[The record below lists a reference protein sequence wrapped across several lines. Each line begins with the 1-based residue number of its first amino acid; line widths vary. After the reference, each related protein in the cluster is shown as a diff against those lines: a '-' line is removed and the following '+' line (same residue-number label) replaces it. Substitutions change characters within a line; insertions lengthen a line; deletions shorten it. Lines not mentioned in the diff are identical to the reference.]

1 MPIVTNPADLLVSE
15 AQLLPLAEV
24 LNLPPDRLLG
34 VSAQAQAAL
43 ATLGVRNVFD
53 LALSSVFDAA
63 VQIVDAA
70 LNPANAMNRFG
81 RPISDLL
88 KPDSAGGI
96 AVPDLRNAPID
107 ILAGIADAAAIR
119 GALGVVTVR
128 DLSVYPP
135 FRAAREIL
143 NRVFFPE
150 QLAAFDPE
158 SPADLVP
165 RTGEFPTERVQYT
178 SLVLD
183 QILRPDNAP
192 PLIDLAG
199 PGFTPIDATRVTDA
213 DFGFT
218 TLGLGMLLT
227 LNQSWFM
234 QGVTLGHLL
243 HSMALAAGEST
254 RIAVV
259 DWSRKT
265 SAGQTEVLGETEDL
279 SQETSRNRSIS
290 EVTEAVA
297 REAQTG
303 FSHTES
309 KSTTKQAGASAG
321 ISIGPFGGGASAS
334 ISKTSTS
341 ADSYAT
347 SAGSREVGASMLQNA
362 SDRTH
367 QHAHAARTRR
377 ASVVREV
384 SQSEHESVSTRV
396 ITNYNHMH
404 ALTVQYYEVLQI
416 YRTETSLA
424 RCDRVV
430 FVPFRLIDFSNVD
443 LLRRF
448 RGALIDAALTLP
460 VRDALVN
467 FDTLELVPERQVV
480 FTGLGGSITDVIAN
494 PRVRIRP
501 TTLERRRDE
510 SETGTGPGPDVDDGP
525 DAEPPRPPRPPR
537 PPLPDDVAEG
547 LWEHAASRLSAFF
560 GAATV
565 RRGSQSLFVP
575 SDVRVEEGAVQSP
588 VRAIKLVFVLRDG
601 TRIADL
607 SASVA
612 LSEVDRI
619 AIAGSDA
626 AADVAATGV
635 LALSR
640 NGIVF
645 PLELPTVTVGKGA
658 QETKLIDV
666 RAAGAD
672 VNLVQ
677 HLADNR
683 LHYSQAVFRNLDAAM
698 IAGLLSP
705 FSITL
710 NGQSFPL
717 VQVAEPIPLRI
728 VGNALAF
735 RINTDPVNDAEWREF
750 MASRGLTIGQAKVDI
765 VPLSSGGIFA
775 EAVLGRFN
783 CAEKLDLT
791 RFFNWQDSPIPIQ
804 PSDIAAIQTGTRAQ
818 AENLT
823 PGQFS
828 APLVS
833 ITPTA
838 ALPDPTGLAGA
849 LAAIQNG
856 NMFRDMSGLADT
868 IKLATETAKLSAAG
882 ATAVGQQASENLKT
896 SVNADTER
904 RKIAADLEKAKVQ
917 AAADVEKAKLGKSL
931 QDKNITEQGA
941 IVNKEEELKK
951 KQQEAAQKAGTG
963 GTAGGSAGGAGTGAG
978 TAGGTAGGGTT
989 SGTTGGGSGGTSSGT
1004 PTAPTSTGNAALDRI
1019 IGTDQSRRAFIG
1031 LADDSPEPTPALT
1044 AEGVPLQEWDFFGP
1058 TQLLA
1063 RETEAEESQLP
1074 LSAVIEELIAKDLF
1088 KADVDTV
1095 PSLLLGDRRIFSIGF
1110 ADLLL
1115 SLALAPAGS
1124 VRHLNIVAH
1133 STTRLRLDF
1142 SLGLTYQKGSSFVEQ
1157 EVRNDPQSPF
1167 RNVDLGDLVKL
1178 QATPEIGV
1186 DGVPVKLGD
1195 VRKAFPIDGEVHVF
1209 NMSNPLRED
1218 FLQALANLFQVRTT
1232 GFTRKPVRVRATLI
1246 GETEAGEPLL
1256 SKKIDIGFVGDPVTA
1271 QVDFFVHL
1279 LQQDRGQTGLF
1290 TAFPRRA

>member
-1 MPIVTNPADLLVSE
+1 MPSLSDPSDLLISE
-15 AQLLPLAEV
+15 AQRLPLAEV
-24 LNLPPDRLLG
+24 LNLPPDRILG
-34 VSAQAQAAL
+34 VSAQALAAL
-43 ATLGVRNVFD
+43 NSLGVHNVFD
-53 LALSSVFDAA
+53 LAMSSIFNAA
-63 VQIVDAA
+63 VQIEDAA
-70 LNPANAMNRFG
+70 DNPGNAMNRFG

-88 KPDSAGGI
+88 KPGISGTI
-96 AVPDLRNAPID
+96 AVPDLRNASLD
-107 ILAGIADAAAIR
+107 ILAGIDDAPAVQA
-119 GALGVVTVR
+119 ALGVATVR
-128 DLSVYPP
+128 DLAVYPP
-135 FRAAREIL
+135 FRAARDIL

-150 QLAAFDPE
+150 QLDAFDPE
-158 SPADLVP
+158 SPADLIP
-165 RTGEFPTERVQYT
+165 KSGEFPTERVQYT

-199 PGFTPIDATRVTDA
+199 PDFSPIDAAQVADA

-254 RIAVV
+254 RIAVI
-259 DWSRKT
+259 DWSRKS
-265 SAGQTEVLGETEDL
+265 SAGQTEAIGETEDL

-297 REAQTG
+297 REAQSG

-309 KSTTKQAGASAG
+309 QSTTKQAGASAG

-334 ISKTSTS
+334 ISKTTTS

-384 SQSEHESVSTRV
+384 SQTEHESVSTRV

-416 YRTETSLA
+416 YRTETSLT

-430 FVPFRLIDFSNVD
+430 FVPFKLIDFSNVD

-448 RGALIDAALTLP
+448 RGALIDAALTP
-460 VRDALVN
+460 AVHDALLN
-467 FDTLELVPERQVV
+467 FDTLELAPERRVV
-480 FTGLGGSITDVIAN
+480 FPGLGGSITDVLAN
-494 PRVRIRP
+494 PRVVTRRV
-501 TTLERRRDE
+501 LLARRRDE
-510 SETGTGPGPDVDDGP
+510 ETGGEPTEPEVDD
-525 DAEPPRPPRPPR
+525 EPEPPRPPR
-537 PPLPDDVAEG
+537 PPLPDDVADT
-547 LWEHAASRLSAFF
+547 LWDTAASKLSSFF
-560 GAATV
+560 KTSSV

-575 SDVRVEEGAVQSP
+575 SDVRIEEGAVQSP
-588 VRAIKLVFVLRDG
+588 VRAIKLAFFLRDG
-601 TRIADL
+601 TRIVDL
-607 SASVA
+607 SSSIAM
-612 LSEVDRI
+612 SEVDRI
-619 AIAGSDA
+619 AIAGSDP

-645 PLELPTVTVGKGA
+645 PLELPTVTVAKGA
-658 QETKLIDV
+658 TETRLIDV

-672 VNLVQ
+672 VNLLQ

-683 LHYSQAVFRNLDAAM
+683 LHYSQAVFRSLDPAM

-705 FSITL
+705 FRITL
-710 NGQSFPL
+710 NGEQFPL
-717 VQVAEPIPLRI
+717 VQVAEPTPLRI

-735 RINTDPVNDAEWREF
+735 KINTDPVNDAEWRQF
-750 MASRGLTIGQAKVDI
+750 MADRGLTIGQAKVDI

-783 CAEKLDLT
+783 CAERLDLS

-804 PSDIAAIQTGTRAQ
+804 PTDIAAIQTGTRAQ

-828 APLVS
+828 APLVN
-833 ITPTA
+833 ITPFG
-838 ALPDPTGLAGA
+838 ALPDPTGLGGA

-882 ATAVGQQASENLKT
+882 ATAVGAQASENLKT
-896 SVNADTER
+896 SVSADTER

-917 AAADVEKAKLGKSL
+917 AVTDLEKAKLGKSI
-931 QDKNITEQGA
+931 QDKNITEAGA

-951 KQQEAAQKAGTG
+951 KQQETARKESGSSGSAGGSSGGTG
-963 GTAGGSAGGAGTGAG
+963 SSGGGSAGGG
-978 TAGGTAGGGTT
+978 
-989 SGTTGGGSGGTSSGT
+989 STGGGGASGSGR
-1004 PTAPTSTGNAALDRI
+1004 TAPPASVAPASTGNAALDRI
-1019 IGTDQSRRAFIG
+1019 IGNDQTLRPFIG
-1031 LADDSPEPTPALT
+1031 LSPDSPVPTPAVT
-1044 AEGVPLQEWDFFGP
+1044 AEGVPLQEWDFYGSF
-1058 TQLLA
+1058 LL
-1063 RETEAEESQLP
+1063 
-1074 LSAVIEELIAKDLF
+1074 LSRATAIDEPELASTADIEEMISKDLF
-1088 KADVDTV
+1088 KLNVDNV
-1095 PSLLLGDRRIFSIGF
+1095 PSLLLGDRSLLGGF
-1110 ADLLL
+1110 DNLLL
-1115 SLALAPAGS
+1115 SLSLVPAGS
-1124 VRHLNIVAH
+1124 VRTLNIIAH
-1133 STTRLRLDF
+1133 CTSVFRLDF
-1142 SLGLTYQKGSSFVEQ
+1142 AVDFIYTKGGEFIEH
-1157 EVRNDPQSPF
+1157 ELREDPQRPF
-1167 RNVDLGDLVKL
+1167 QNVDLADLSTL
-1178 QATPEIGV
+1178 LATPEFSV
-1186 DGVPVKLGD
+1186 RGVPVKLAE
-1195 VRKAFPIDGEVHVF
+1195 VRKAFPVDAEVHVF

-1218 FLQALANLFQVRTT
+1218 FLQTIANVFQVRAS
-1232 GFTRKPVRVRATLI
+1232 GFTEKPVRVQATFI
-1246 GETEAGEPLL
+1246 GESEGGEAIL
-1256 SKKIDIGFVGDPVTA
+1256 SKKIDIGFAGDPVTT
-1271 QVDFFVHL
+1271 QVDFFAHL
-1279 LQQDRGQTGLF
+1279 LQEDRARTGLF
-1290 TAFPRRA
+1290 TAFPRRG

>member
-1 MPIVTNPADLLVSE
+1 MSLSDPSDLLVSE

-34 VSAQAQAAL
+34 VSPRALAAL

-53 LALSSVFDAA
+53 LAMSSVFNTAAQIEDAA
-63 VQIVDAA
+63 D
-70 LNPANAMNRFG
+70 NPSNAMNRFG
-81 RPISDLL
+81 RPVSDLL
-88 KPDSAGGI
+88 KPGI
-96 AVPDLRNAPID
+96 AASVAIPDLRNASLA
-107 ILAGIADAAAIR
+107 ILADVTDAAGIQA
-119 GALGVVTVR
+119 ALGVITVR

-150 QLAAFDPE
+150 QLEGFDAE
-158 SPADLVP
+158 SPADLIP
-165 RTGEFPTERVQYT
+165 KSGEFPTERVQYT

-192 PLIDLAG
+192 ALIDLAG
-199 PGFTPIDATRVTDA
+199 PDFTPIDAAQVADA
-213 DFGFT
+213 DFGFS

-254 RIAVV
+254 RIAVI

-279 SQETSRNRSIS
+279 SQETARNRSIS

-297 REAQTG
+297 REAQSG

-384 SQSEHESVSTRV
+384 SQTEHESVSTRV

-430 FVPFRLIDFSNVD
+430 FVPFRLIDFNNVD

-448 RGALIDAALTLP
+448 RGALIDASLTLA
-460 VRDALVN
+460 VRDALLN
-467 FDTLELVPERQVV
+467 FDTLELVPERQAV
-480 FTGLGGSITDVIAN
+480 FPGLGGSITDVLAN
-494 PRVRIRP
+494 PRVATRRV
-501 TTLERRRDE
+501 LLARRRTDG
-510 SETGTGPGPDVDDGP
+510 ETGTEPVEPDV
-525 DAEPPRPPRPPR
+525 EPPVPPRPPR
-537 PPLPDDVAEG
+537 PPLPDDVADT
-547 LWEHAASRLSAFF
+547 LWEHAASRLSSFF
-560 GAATV
+560 GTSTV

-575 SDVRVEEGAVQSP
+575 SDVRIEEGAVQSP
-588 VRAIKLVFVLRDG
+588 VRAIKLVFVRRDG
-601 TRIADL
+601 TRISDL

-612 LSEVDRI
+612 LADVDRI
-619 AIAGSDA
+619 AIVGSDPV
-626 AADVAATGV
+626 ADVAATGV

-645 PLELPTVTVGKGA
+645 PLELPTATVAKGA
-658 QETKLIDV
+658 TETRLIDV

-672 VNLVQ
+672 VNLTQ
-677 HLADNR
+677 HLGDNR
-683 LHYSQAVFRNLDAAM
+683 LHYSQAVFRNLDPAM

-705 FSITL
+705 FRITL
-710 NGQSFPL
+710 NGEPFPL

-735 RINTDPVNDAEWREF
+735 RINTDPVNDAEWRAF
-750 MASRGLTIGQAKVDI
+750 MADRGLTIGQAKVDI

-783 CAEKLDLT
+783 CAERLDLS

-804 PSDIAAIQTGTRAQ
+804 PTDIAAIQTGTRAQ

-828 APLVS
+828 TPLVN
-833 ITPTA
+833 ITPFG

-849 LAAIQNG
+849 LAAVQNG
-856 NMFRDMSGLADT
+856 SMFRDMSGLADT

-882 ATAVGQQASENLKT
+882 ATAVGAQAGEAMKT
-896 SVNADTER
+896 AVSADTER

-917 AAADVEKAKLGKSL
+917 AATDLAKAKLGKPI
-931 QDKNITEQGA
+931 QDKNITEAGA
-941 IVNKEEELKK
+941 VVNKEEELKK
-951 KQQEAAQKAGTG
+951 KQQEQAKAAG
-963 GTAGGSAGGAGTGAG
+963 AGGSSGSSGAGSSGGPTG
-978 TAGGTAGGGTT
+978 
-989 SGTTGGGSGGTSSGT
+989 GGGSGSGAGG
-1004 PTAPTSTGNAALDRI
+1004 APAAPPRSTGNSALDRI
-1019 IGTDQSRRAFIG
+1019 IGNDEALRSFIG
-1031 LADDSPEPTPALT
+1031 LSADSPVPTPT
-1044 AEGVPLQEWDFFGP
+1044 VTDEGVPLQSWDVHGP
-1058 TQLLA
+1058 TSFMIS
-1063 RETEAEESQLP
+1063 RSST
-1074 LSAVIEELIAKDLF
+1074 EELDFPTLDDVKKIIAKGNFVPRSEDL
-1088 KADVDTV
+1088 TT
-1095 PSLLLGDRRIFSIGF
+1095 LLLGERKVFATGF
-1110 ADLLL
+1110 DQLLS
-1115 SLALAPAGS
+1115 SLALVPAGS
-1124 VRHLNIVAH
+1124 VKTLNIVAICQ
-1133 STTRLRLDF
+1133 SAVSLDF
-1142 SLGLTYQKGSSFVEQ
+1142 LSELVFTSAG
-1157 EVRNDPQSPF
+1157 
-1167 RNVDLGDLVKL
+1167 DLGDGPAPTSERLLQNLTLAEAVALLAAPEFNVEAMAVKL
-1178 QATPEIGV
+1178 S
-1186 DGVPVKLGD
+1186 D
-1195 VRKAFPIDGEVHVF
+1195 VRKAFPVDGEVRIF
-1209 NMSNPLRED
+1209 NLFNPLRED
-1218 FLQALANLFQVRTT
+1218 FVQALANVFQVRTSA
-1232 GFTRKPVRVRATLI
+1232 FARKPVRVLATVI
-1246 GETEAGEPLL
+1246 AETGETEETLDTAVLA
-1256 SKKIDIGFVGDPVTA
+1256 KKLTIGFLGDPVPFEA
-1271 QVDFFVHL
+1271 VFFEHL
-1279 LQQDRGQTGLF
+1279 LLQDRAQTGLF
-1290 TAFPRRA
+1290 TAFPRR

>member
-1 MPIVTNPADLLVSE
+1 MIQENKMPVSSNPSDLLVSE

-34 VSAQAQAAL
+34 VSAQAL
-43 ATLGVRNVFD
+43 ATLNALGVQNVFD
-53 LALSSVFDAA
+53 LAMSSVFNAALQIEDAA
-63 VQIVDAA
+63 D
-70 LNPANAMNRFG
+70 NPGNAMNRFG

-88 KPDSAGGI
+88 KPGVSGTV
-96 AVPDLRNAPID
+96 AVPDLRNASID
-107 ILAGIADAAAIR
+107 ILADIADATAVQA
-119 GALGVVTVR
+119 ALGVTTVR

-135 FRAAREIL
+135 FRAACEIL
-143 NRVFFPE
+143 KRVFFPE
-150 QLAAFDPE
+150 QLDAFDPE
-158 SPADLVP
+158 SPADLIP
-165 RTGEFPTERVQYT
+165 KSGEFPTERVQYT

-199 PGFTPIDATRVTDA
+199 PDFAPINAAQVADA

-259 DWSRKT
+259 DWSRKS
-265 SAGQTEVLGETEDL
+265 SAGQTEVLGETEDV
-279 SQETSRNRSIS
+279 SQDASRNRSIS

-297 REAQTG
+297 REAQSG

-416 YRTETSLA
+416 YRTETSLT

-430 FVPFRLIDFSNVD
+430 FVPFRLLDFSNVD

-448 RGALIDAALTLP
+448 RGALIDAALTP
-460 VRDALVN
+460 AVRDALVN
-467 FDTLELVPERQVV
+467 FDTLELAPERSVV
-480 FTGLGGSITDVIAN
+480 FPGLGGSITDVLAN
-494 PRVRIRP
+494 PRVVTRRV
-501 TTLERRRDE
+501 LLARRRDE
-510 SETGTGPGPDVDDGP
+510 ETEGEPTEPEVDDEP
-525 DAEPPRPPRPPR
+525 EPPTRPPR
-537 PPLPDDVAEG
+537 PPLPDDVADT
-547 LWEHAASRLSAFF
+547 LWENAASRLSSFF
-560 GAATV
+560 GTSTV

-575 SDVRVEEGAVQSP
+575 SDVRIEEGAVQSP
-588 VRAIKLVFVLRDG
+588 VRAIKLAFILRDG
-601 TRIADL
+601 TRIVDL
-607 SASVA
+607 SASIA
-612 LSEVDRI
+612 MAEVDRI
-619 AIAGSDA
+619 AMVGSDPA
-626 AADVAATGV
+626 AAVAATGV

-645 PLELPTVTVGKGA
+645 PLELPTVTVAKGA
-658 QETKLIDV
+658 TETKLIDV

-677 HLADNR
+677 HLTDNR
-683 LHYSQAVFRNLDAAM
+683 LHYSQAVFRNLDSAM

-705 FSITL
+705 FRITL
-710 NGQSFPL
+710 NGEQFPL

-735 RINTDPVNDAEWREF
+735 KINTDPVNDAEWRAF

-783 CAEKLDLT
+783 CSERLDLS

-804 PSDIAAIQTGTRAQ
+804 PSDIAAIQTGSRAQ
-818 AENLT
+818 VENLT

-833 ITPTA
+833 ITPPA
-838 ALPDPTGLAGA
+838 ALPDPTGLAGT

-882 ATAVGQQASENLKT
+882 ATAVGSQASENLKT
-896 SVNADTER
+896 AVNADTER
-904 RKIAADLEKAKVQ
+904 RKIAADLEKAK
-917 AAADVEKAKLGKSL
+917 LGKSL
-931 QDKNITEQGA
+931 QDKNPTEAGA
-941 IVNKEEELKK
+941 IINKEEELKK
-951 KQQEAAQKAGTG
+951 KQQEAAKKASAG
-963 GTAGGSAGGAGTGAG
+963 GTPEGSAGGGAG
-978 TAGGTAGGGTT
+978 GSPG
-989 SGTTGGGSGGTSSGT
+989 SGGGSSAKPAVS
-1004 PTAPTSTGNAALDRI
+1004 APTTTGNSALDRI
-1019 IGTDQSRRAFIG
+1019 IGNDEALRSFIG
-1031 LADDSPEPTPALT
+1031 MPPGSPAPTPAVT
-1044 AEGVPLQEWDFFGP
+1044 AEGVPVQEWDFIGGGYSLFYQETNAGP
-1058 TQLLA
+1058 RELA
-1063 RETEAEESQLP
+1063 AGAQ
-1074 LSAVIEELIAKDLF
+1074 IEEIIAADSWTPT
-1088 KADVDTV
+1088 KAEDFR
-1095 PSLLLGDRRIFSIGF
+1095 PMLLGDRKVLAADFG
-1110 ADLLL
+1110 DLLFA
-1115 SLALAPAGS
+1115 LALVPAGS
-1124 VRHLNIVAH
+1124 MRALNIVAYARDNRSLTLARDFIYTKSEESFTSRDAEPTTLSALDLQKLISLNGGAPI
-1133 STTRLRLDF
+1133 STSD
-1142 SLGLTYQKGSSFVEQ
+1142 
-1157 EVRNDPQSPF
+1157 
-1167 RNVDLGDLVKL
+1167 GDVKL
-1178 QATPEIGV
+1178 A
-1186 DGVPVKLGD
+1186 D
-1195 VRKAFPIDGEVHVF
+1195 VRKAFAVDGEVRIF
-1209 NMSNPLRED
+1209 NLETALSPD
-1218 FLQALANLFQVRTT
+1218 YVQAMANFFQVRTA
-1232 GFTRKPVRVRATLI
+1232 GFVKKQVRVAAEVIAT
-1246 GETEAGEPLL
+1246 TENGEPVLD
-1256 SKKIDIGFVGDPVTA
+1256 KKASLQGDPAGQT
-1271 QVDFFVHL
+1271 VDFFVNL
-1279 LQQDRGQTGLF
+1279 LQQDRAQTGLF
-1290 TAFPRRA
+1290 TAFPRRS

>member
-1 MPIVTNPADLLVSE
+1 MAISNDPADLLVSE

-34 VSAQAQAAL
+34 VSAQAQATL
-43 ATLGVRNVFD
+43 SSLGVRNVFD
-53 LALSSVFDAA
+53 LAMSSVFNAAAQIEDAA
-63 VQIVDAA
+63 D
-70 LNPANAMNRFG
+70 NPANAMNRFG
-81 RPISDLL
+81 RPISDLV
-88 KPDSAGGI
+88 KPGI
-96 AVPDLRNAPID
+96 PGTVAVPDLRNASIA
-107 ILAGIADAAAIR
+107 ILAGIDDAAAVNDT
-119 GALGVVTVR
+119 LGVKSVR

-143 NRVFFPE
+143 DRVFFPE
-150 QLAAFDPE
+150 RLDTFDAE
-158 SPADLVP
+158 SPADLIP
-165 RTGEFPTERVQYT
+165 KSGEFPTERVQYT

-183 QILRPDNAP
+183 QILRPANAP
-192 PLIDLAG
+192 ALIDLAG
-199 PGFTPIDATRVTDA
+199 PAFTPIDAAQVADA
-213 DFGFT
+213 GFGFS

-259 DWSRKT
+259 DWSRKS
-265 SAGQTEVLGETEDL
+265 SAGQTESLGETEDL
-279 SQETSRNRSIS
+279 SQDTSRNRSIS

-334 ISKTSTS
+334 IAKTSTS

-384 SQSEHESVSTRV
+384 SQTEHESVSTRV

-416 YRTETSLA
+416 YRTETSLT

-430 FVPFRLIDFSNVD
+430 FVPFKLLDFANAD

-448 RGALIDAALTLP
+448 RGALIDAALTSG
-460 VRDALVN
+460 VRDALLN

-480 FTGLGGSITDVIAN
+480 FPGLGGSITDVMAN
-494 PRVRIRP
+494 RRVVTGRVLLAQRPDP
-501 TTLERRRDE
+501 TTGTE
-510 SETGTGPGPDVDDGP
+510 TGPGVEDPDVD
-525 DAEPPRPPRPPR
+525 PPPPRPPR
-537 PPLPDDVAEG
+537 PPLPDDIAG
-547 LWEHAASRLSAFF
+547 NLWESAAAKLSTFF
-560 GAATV
+560 GTPTV
-565 RRGSQSLFVP
+565 RRNSQSLFVP
-575 SDVRVEEGAVQSP
+575 SDVRVEEGAMQSP
-588 VRAIKLVFVLRDG
+588 VRAIKLAFVLRDG
-601 TRIADL
+601 TRIIDL

-612 LSEVDRI
+612 LAEVDRI
-619 AIAGSDA
+619 AIVGSDP

-645 PLELPTVTVGKGA
+645 PLELPTVTVARAA

-683 LHYSQAVFRNLDAAM
+683 LHYSQAVFRNLDSAM
-698 IAGLLSP
+698 IAGLLAP

-710 NGQSFPL
+710 NGESLPL

-735 RINTDPVNDAEWREF
+735 KINTDPVNDAEWRDF
-750 MASRGLTIGQAKVDI
+750 MASRGLTIGQAKIDI
-765 VPLSSGGIFA
+765 VPLSSGGIFG

-783 CAEKLDLT
+783 CAERLDIS

-804 PSDIAAIQTGTRAQ
+804 PTEIAAIQTGTRATT
-818 AENLT
+818 ENLT

-833 ITPTA
+833 ITPPA
-838 ALPDPTGLAGA
+838 ALPDPTGLAGT

-856 NMFRDMSGLADT
+856 SMFRDMSGLADT
-868 IKLATETAKLSAAG
+868 IKLAAETAKLSAAG
-882 ATAVGQQASENLKT
+882 ATAVGAQASENLKT
-896 SVNADTER
+896 AVNADTER
-904 RKIAADLEKAKVQ
+904 RKIAADLEKAKQ
-917 AAADVEKAKLGKSL
+917 GKSL
-931 QDKNITEQGA
+931 QDKTPTEAGA
-941 IVNKEEELKK
+941 IINKEEELKK
-951 KQQEAAQKAGTG
+951 KQQDTVKKDSASAASG
-963 GTAGGSAGGAGTGAG
+963 GN
-978 TAGGTAGGGTT
+978 AGGGASGASGAGSSTKTT
-989 SGTTGGGSGGTSSGT
+989 AAAPTTTGNS
-1004 PTAPTSTGNAALDRI
+1004 ALDRI
-1019 IGTDQSRRAFIG
+1019 IGNDEALRSFIG
-1031 LADDSPEPTPALT
+1031 MPSDSPTPTPAVT
-1044 AEGVPLQEWDFFGP
+1044 AEGVPLQEWDFHGAVSVEIKSSDAGEP
-1058 TQLLA
+1058 VALLR
-1063 RETEAEESQLP
+1063 REDFET
-1074 LSAVIEELIAKDLF
+1074 LIAKDAYILRTQD
-1088 KADVDTV
+1088 AR
-1095 PSLLLGDRRIFSIGF
+1095 PLLLGDRQVFGNGF
-1110 ADLLL
+1110 DRLLL
-1115 SLALAPAGS
+1115 ALSLVPAGS
-1124 VRHLNIVAH
+1124 VKTLNLVAH
-1133 STTRLRLDF
+1133 CTSVQRLDF
-1142 SLGLTYQKGSSFVEQ
+1142 LVNFIFTKDGEPVDD
-1157 EVRNDPQSPF
+1157 EVTEVLKPF
-1167 RNVDLGDLVKL
+1167 QNVDMNALFTLL
-1178 QATPEIGV
+1178 ATPEFNV
-1186 DGVPVKLGD
+1186 DGVPVRLSD
-1195 VRKAFPIDGEVHVF
+1195 VRKAFPVDAEVHVF
-1209 NMSNPLRED
+1209 NMGNSLREE
-1218 FLQALANLFQVRTT
+1218 FLQTLANVFQVRTS
-1232 GFTRKPVRVRATLI
+1232 GFARKPVRVRATLI
-1246 GETEAGEPLL
+1246 GDSEQVAVST
-1256 SKKIDIGFVGDPVTA
+1256 KIDIGFSGDPVNS
-1271 QVDFFVHL
+1271 QVDFFSNL
-1279 LQQDRGQTGLF
+1279 LREDRARTGLF
-1290 TAFPRRA
+1290 TAFPRRG

>member
-1 MPIVTNPADLLVSE
+1 MPISDPSDLLVSE

-34 VSAQAQAAL
+34 VSPQALAAL
-43 ATLGVRNVFD
+43 STLGVRNVFD
-53 LALSSVFDAA
+53 LAMSSVFNAAAQIEDAA
-63 VQIVDAA
+63 D
-70 LNPANAMNRFG
+70 NPSNAMNRFG

-88 KPDSAGGI
+88 KPGI
-96 AVPDLRNAPID
+96 AGTVAIPDLRNASLD
-107 ILAGIADAAAIR
+107 ILADVADAAEIQA
-119 GALGVVTVR
+119 ALGVITVR

-150 QLAAFDPE
+150 RLEAFDPE
-158 SPADLVP
+158 SPVDLIP
-165 RTGEFPTERVQYT
+165 KSGEFPTERVQYT

-192 PLIDLAG
+192 ALIDLAG
-199 PGFTPIDATRVTDA
+199 PDFAPIDAAQVSDA
-213 DFGFT
+213 DFGFS

-279 SQETSRNRSIS
+279 SQDTSRNRSIS

-297 REAQTG
+297 REAQSG

-367 QHAHAARTRR
+367 QHAHSARTRR

-384 SQSEHESVSTRV
+384 SQTEHESVSTRV

-416 YRTETSLA
+416 YRTETSLT

-430 FVPFRLIDFSNVD
+430 FVPFKLLDFTNVL

-448 RGALIDAALTLP
+448 RGALIEAALTP
-460 VRDALVN
+460 AVRDALLN
-467 FDTLELVPERQVV
+467 FDTLELVPERRVV
-480 FTGLGGSITDVIAN
+480 FPGLGGSIADVLAN
-494 PRVRIRP
+494 PQVITRRV
-501 TTLERRRDE
+501 LLARRAGGE
-510 SETGTGPGPDVDDGP
+510 GEETGTGPEPDVDDDP
-525 DAEPPRPPRPPR
+525 LPPRPPRPPR
-537 PPLPDDVAEG
+537 PDDVADS
-547 LWEHAASRLSAFF
+547 LWENAASKLSAFF
-560 GAATV
+560 GTSTV

-588 VRAIKLVFVLRDG
+588 VRTVKMVFVLRDG
-601 TRIADL
+601 TRITDL
-607 SASVA
+607 STSVA

-619 AIAGSDA
+619 ALSGSDP

-645 PLELPTVTVGKGA
+645 PLELPTVTVARGA
-658 QETKLIDV
+658 TETKLIDI

-672 VNLVQ
+672 VNLTQ

-683 LHYSQAVFRNLDAAM
+683 LHYSQAVFRNLDSAM

-705 FSITL
+705 FSITM
-710 NGQSFPL
+710 NGQQFPL

-735 RINTDPVNDAEWREF
+735 KINTDPVNDAEWRAF
-750 MASRGLTIGQAKVDI
+750 MTDRGLTIGQAKVDI

-783 CAEKLDLT
+783 CAERLDLS

-804 PSDIAAIQTGTRAQ
+804 PSEIAAIQTGTRGTV
-818 AENLT
+818 ENLT

-833 ITPTA
+833 ITPPA
-838 ALPDPTGLAGA
+838 ALPDPTGLAGT

-868 IKLATETAKLSAAG
+868 IRLATETAKLSAAG
-882 ATAVGQQASENLKT
+882 ATAVGQQAGEAMKT
-896 SVNADTER
+896 AVSADTER

-917 AAADVEKAKLGKSL
+917 AATDLAKAKLGKSI
-931 QDKNITEQGA
+931 QDKNITEAGA
-941 IVNKEEELKK
+941 VVNKEEDLKK
-951 KQQEAAQKAGTG
+951 KQQEQAKAAGDGRPSGGSGGGSSDGATG
-963 GTAGGSAGGAGTGAG
+963 GSGTGAG
-978 TAGGTAGGGTT
+978 
-989 SGTTGGGSGGTSSGT
+989 GGSGAGRV
-1004 PTAPTSTGNAALDRI
+1004 PAAAPRSTGNSALDRI
-1019 IGTDQSRRAFIG
+1019 IGNDEALRSFVGMSA
-1031 LADDSPEPTPALT
+1031 DSPVPTPAVT
-1044 AEGVPLQEWDFFGP
+1044 DEGVPLQTWDAHGP
-1058 TQLLA
+1058 TSFLIRRSPGEDPDFPTLDD
-1063 RETEAEESQLP
+1063 
-1074 LSAVIEELIAKDLF
+1074 VKKIIAKDNF
-1088 KADVDTV
+1088 V
-1095 PSLLLGDRRIFSIGF
+1095 PQSKDLNTLLLGERKVFATGF
-1110 ADLLL
+1110 DHLLRSL
-1115 SLALAPAGS
+1115 SLVPAGS
-1124 VRHLNIVAH
+1124 VKTLNIVATCQ
-1133 STTRLRLDF
+1133 SAVSLDLLSEMVF
-1142 SLGLTYQKGSSFVEQ
+1142 TAAG
-1157 EVRNDPQSPF
+1157 
-1167 RNVDLGDLVKL
+1167 DLGDRPAPTGERPLQNLTLAEAVALLAAPEFNVEAMAVKL
-1178 QATPEIGV
+1178 SE
-1186 DGVPVKLGD
+1186 
-1195 VRKAFPIDGEVHVF
+1195 VRKAFPVDGEVRIF
-1209 NMSNPLRED
+1209 NMFNPLRED
-1218 FLQALANLFQVRTT
+1218 FVQALANVFQVRTSA
-1232 GFTRKPVRVRATLI
+1232 FARKPVRVLATVI
-1246 GETEAGEPLL
+1246 AETGETEETLDTAVLA
-1256 SKKIDIGFVGDPVTA
+1256 KKVTIGFLGDPVPFEA
-1271 QVDFFVHL
+1271 DFFEHL
-1279 LQQDRGQTGLF
+1279 LHQDRAQTGLF
-1290 TAFPRRA
+1290 TAFPRR

>member
-1 MPIVTNPADLLVSE
+1 MSLSDPSDLLVSE

-34 VSAQAQAAL
+34 VSPRALAAL

-53 LALSSVFDAA
+53 LAMSSVFNTAAQIEDAA
-63 VQIVDAA
+63 D
-70 LNPANAMNRFG
+70 NPSNAMNRFG

-88 KPDSAGGI
+88 KPGI
-96 AVPDLRNAPID
+96 AGTVAIPDLRNASLD
-107 ILAGIADAAAIR
+107 ILADVADAAEIQA
-119 GALGVVTVR
+119 ALGVITVR

-150 QLAAFDPE
+150 QLEAFDAE
-158 SPADLVP
+158 SPADLIP
-165 RTGEFPTERVQYT
+165 KSGEFPTERVQYT

-192 PLIDLAG
+192 ALIDLAG
-199 PGFTPIDATRVTDA
+199 PDFTPIDAAQVADA
-213 DFGFT
+213 DFGFS

-227 LNQSWFM
+227 MNQSWFM

-254 RIAVV
+254 RIAVI

-279 SQETSRNRSIS
+279 SQETARNRSIS

-297 REAQTG
+297 REAQSG

-384 SQSEHESVSTRV
+384 SQTEHESVSTRV

-416 YRTETSLA
+416 YRTETALA

-430 FVPFRLIDFSNVD
+430 FVPFRLIDFNNVD

-448 RGALIDAALTLP
+448 RGALIDASLTLA
-460 VRDALVN
+460 VRDALLN
-467 FDTLELVPERQVV
+467 FDTLELVPERQAV
-480 FTGLGGSITDVIAN
+480 FPGLGGSITDVLAN
-494 PRVRIRP
+494 PRV
-501 TTLERRRDE
+501 TTRRVLLARRRTDE
-510 SETGTGPGPDVDDGP
+510 ETGTEPVEPDV
-525 DAEPPRPPRPPR
+525 EPPVPPRPPR
-537 PPLPDDVAEG
+537 PPLPDDVADT
-547 LWEHAASRLSAFF
+547 LWEHAASRLSSFF
-560 GAATV
+560 GTSTV

-575 SDVRVEEGAVQSP
+575 SDVRIEEGAVQSP

-601 TRIADL
+601 TRITDL

-612 LSEVDRI
+612 LADVDRI
-619 AIAGSDA
+619 AIVGSDPV
-626 AADVAATGV
+626 ADAAATGV

-645 PLELPTVTVGKGA
+645 PLELPTVTVAKGA
-658 QETKLIDV
+658 TETRLIDV

-672 VNLVQ
+672 VNLTQ
-677 HLADNR
+677 HLNDNR
-683 LHYSQAVFRNLDAAM
+683 LHYSQAVFRNLDPAM

-705 FSITL
+705 FRITL
-710 NGQSFPL
+710 NGEPFPL

-735 RINTDPVNDAEWREF
+735 KINTDPVNDAEWRAF
-750 MASRGLTIGQAKVDI
+750 MADRGLTIGQAKVDI

-783 CAEKLDLT
+783 CAERLDLS

-804 PSDIAAIQTGTRAQ
+804 PTDIAAIQTGTRAQ

-828 APLVS
+828 APLVN
-833 ITPTA
+833 ITPFG
-838 ALPDPTGLAGA
+838 ALPDPTGLAGS

-882 ATAVGQQASENLKT
+882 ATAVGAQAGEAMKT
-896 SVNADTER
+896 AVSADTER

-917 AAADVEKAKLGKSL
+917 AATDLAKAKLGKSI
-931 QDKNITEQGA
+931 QDKNITEAGA
-941 IVNKEEELKK
+941 VVNKEEELKK
-951 KQQEAAQKAGTG
+951 KQQEQAKAAG
-963 GTAGGSAGGAGTGAG
+963 AGGSSGSSGAGSSGGATGSGGSGSGAGGAQFNCLNLIK
-978 TAGGTAGGGTT
+978 
-989 SGTTGGGSGGTSSGT
+989 
-1004 PTAPTSTGNAALDRI
+1004 STGI
-1019 IGTDQSRRAFIG
+1019 KH
-1031 LADDSPEPTPALT
+1031 E
-1044 AEGVPLQEWDFFGP
+1044 
-1058 TQLLA
+1058 
-1063 RETEAEESQLP
+1063 
-1074 LSAVIEELIAKDLF
+1074 
-1088 KADVDTV
+1088 
-1095 PSLLLGDRRIFSIGF
+1095 
-1110 ADLLL
+1110 
-1115 SLALAPAGS
+1115 
-1124 VRHLNIVAH
+1124 
-1133 STTRLRLDF
+1133 
-1142 SLGLTYQKGSSFVEQ
+1142 
-1157 EVRNDPQSPF
+1157 
-1167 RNVDLGDLVKL
+1167 
-1178 QATPEIGV
+1178 
-1186 DGVPVKLGD
+1186 
-1195 VRKAFPIDGEVHVF
+1195 
-1209 NMSNPLRED
+1209 
-1218 FLQALANLFQVRTT
+1218 
-1232 GFTRKPVRVRATLI
+1232 
-1246 GETEAGEPLL
+1246 
-1256 SKKIDIGFVGDPVTA
+1256 
-1271 QVDFFVHL
+1271 
-1279 LQQDRGQTGLF
+1279 
-1290 TAFPRRA
+1290 

>member
-1 MPIVTNPADLLVSE
+1 MPNLSDPSDLLVSE

-34 VSAQAQAAL
+34 VSAPAQATL
-43 ATLGVRNVFD
+43 LSLGVRNVFD
-53 LALSSVFDAA
+53 LAMSSIFNAAAQIEDAA
-63 VQIVDAA
+63 D
-70 LNPANAMNRFG
+70 NPANAMNRFG
-81 RPISDLL
+81 RPISDLV
-88 KPDSAGGI
+88 KPGI
-96 AVPDLRNAPID
+96 SGTVAIPDLRNASLD
-107 ILAGIADAAAIR
+107 VLAGIDDAAAVQN
-119 GALGVVTVR
+119 ALGVTTVR

-150 QLAAFDPE
+150 QLGSFDPE

-165 RTGEFPTERVQYT
+165 KSGEYPTERVQYT

-192 PLIDLAG
+192 ALIDLAG
-199 PGFTPIDATRVTDA
+199 PSFTPIDAAQVADA
-213 DFGFT
+213 DFGFS

-254 RIAVV
+254 RIAVI

-265 SAGQTEVLGETEDL
+265 SAGQTEVLGETEDV
-279 SQETSRNRSIS
+279 SQDTSRNRSIS

-297 REAQTG
+297 REAQSG

-334 ISKTSTS
+334 IAKTSTS

-384 SQSEHESVSTRV
+384 SQTEHESVSTRV

-416 YRTETSLA
+416 YRTETSLT

-430 FVPFRLIDFSNVD
+430 FVPFKLLDFSNVD

-448 RGALIDAALTLP
+448 RGALIDAALTAV
-460 VRDALVN
+460 VRDALLN
-467 FDTLELVPERQVV
+467 FDTLELVPERRVV
-480 FTGLGGSITDVIAN
+480 FPGLGGSITDVIAK
-494 PRVRIRP
+494 PRVKMQRVQLARAR
-501 TTLERRRDE
+501 TD
-510 SETGTGPGPDVDDGP
+510 TGTGTEPGPDVGDEP
-525 DAEPPRPPRPPR
+525 EPPTPPRPPRPPVV
-537 PPLPDDVAEG
+537 DDVADS
-547 LWEHAASRLSAFF
+547 LWENAASKLSSFF
-560 GAATV
+560 GTSTV

-575 SDVRVEEGAVQSP
+575 SDVRVEEGAVQSTS
-588 VRAIKLVFVLRDG
+588 RAIKLVFVLRDG
-601 TRIADL
+601 TRITDL

-612 LSEVDRI
+612 LAEVDRI
-619 AIAGSDA
+619 AIVGSDP

-645 PLELPTVTVGKGA
+645 PLELPTVTVTKGA
-658 QETKLIDV
+658 TETKLIDV

-677 HLADNR
+677 HLTDNR
-683 LHYSQAVFRNLDAAM
+683 LHYSQAVFRNLDPAM

-710 NGQSFPL
+710 NGEPFPL

-735 RINTDPVNDAEWREF
+735 KINTDPVNDAEWREF

-783 CAEKLDLT
+783 CAERLDLS

-804 PSDIAAIQTGTRAQ
+804 PTDIAAIQTGTRAQ

-833 ITPTA
+833 ITPSA

-904 RKIAADLEKAKVQ
+904 KKIAADLEKAKVQ
-917 AAADVEKAKLGKSL
+917 ATADVEKAKLGKSI

-941 IVNKEEELKK
+941 VVNKEEELKK
-951 KQQEAAQKAGTG
+951 KQQETAKKAGTG
-963 GTAGGSAGGAGTGAG
+963 GTAGGSAGGT
-978 TAGGTAGGGTT
+978 GGGT
-989 SGTTGGGSGGTSSGT
+989 GTNVGTGGGSSSSGTGSASSGT
-1004 PTAPTSTGNAALDRI
+1004 PVAPASTGNTALDRI
-1019 IGTDQSRRAFIG
+1019 IGNDQALRSFIG
-1031 LADDSPEPTPALT
+1031 MPGDSPVPTPAVT
-1044 AEGVPLQEWDFFGP
+1044 AEGVPLQNWDFYG
-1058 TQLLA
+1058 TTLLLA
-1063 RETEAEESQLP
+1063 RATATDEPILASAADLEE
-1074 LSAVIEELIAKDLF
+1074 IITKDLY
-1088 KADVDTV
+1088 KADMDHVT
-1095 PSLLLGDRRIFSIGF
+1095 SLMLGDRKVLGTGF
-1110 ADLLL
+1110 DKLLL
-1115 SLALAPAGS
+1115 ALSLVPAGS
-1124 VRHLNIVAH
+1124 VRTLNLVAH
-1133 STTRLRLDF
+1133 CTSVRRLDF
-1142 SLGLTYQKGSSFVEQ
+1142 RVQFIYTKGSDFIDHEVE
-1157 EVRNDPQSPF
+1157 EDPQRPF
-1167 RNVDLGDLVKL
+1167 QNVDLGELVRL
-1178 QATPEIGV
+1178 LATPEINIEGM
-1186 DGVPVKLGD
+1186 PVKLSD
-1195 VRKAFPIDGEVHVF
+1195 VRKAFPVDAEVHVF
-1209 NMSNPLRED
+1209 NMSNPLNEEVV
-1218 FLQALANLFQVRTT
+1218 QALANVFQVRTT
-1232 GFTRKPVRVRATLI
+1232 GFTQKPVRVKATLI
-1246 GETEAGEPLL
+1246 AETEAEGGVL
-1256 SKKIDIGFVGDPVTA
+1256 SKKIDIGFIGDPVIS

-1279 LQQDRGQTGLF
+1279 LQEDRARTGLF
-1290 TAFPRRA
+1290 TAFPRRG

>member
-1 MPIVTNPADLLVSE
+1 MPNVSDPSDLLVSE

-34 VSAQAQAAL
+34 VSAQALAAL
-43 ATLGVRNVFD
+43 NSFGVQNVFD
-53 LALSSVFDAA
+53 LAMSSVFNAA
-63 VQIVDAA
+63 VQIEDAA
-70 LNPANAMNRFG
+70 DNPGNAMNRFG

-88 KPDSAGGI
+88 KPGI
-96 AVPDLRNAPID
+96 SGTVAVPDLRNASID
-107 ILAGIADAAAIR
+107 ILADIADATEIQA
-119 GALGVVTVR
+119 ALGVITVR

-150 QLAAFDPE
+150 QLEAFDPE

-165 RTGEFPTERVQYT
+165 KSGEFPTERVQYT

-199 PGFTPIDATRVTDA
+199 PDFSPIDAAQVADA

-254 RIAVV
+254 RIAVI
-259 DWSRKT
+259 DWSRKS
-265 SAGQTEVLGETEDL
+265 SAGQTEAIGETEDL

-297 REAQTG
+297 REAQSG

-334 ISKTSTS
+334 ISKTTTS

-384 SQSEHESVSTRV
+384 SQTEHESVSTRV

-416 YRTETSLA
+416 YRTETSLT

-430 FVPFRLIDFSNVD
+430 FVPFKLIDFSNVD

-448 RGALIDAALTLP
+448 RGALIDAALTP
-460 VRDALVN
+460 AVRDALLN
-467 FDTLELVPERQVV
+467 FDTLELAPERSAV
-480 FTGLGGSITDVIAN
+480 FPGLGGSIRDVLAK
-494 PRVRIRP
+494 PRVLPAR
-501 TTLERRRDE
+501 LLLARRRDD
-510 SETGTGPGPDVDDGP
+510 ETGGEPTEPDVGD
-525 DAEPPRPPRPPR
+525 EPQPPTRPPR
-537 PPLPDDVAEG
+537 PPLPDDVADT
-547 LWEHAASRLSAFF
+547 LWETAASRLSSFF
-560 GAATV
+560 GTSTV

-575 SDVRVEEGAVQSP
+575 SDVRIEEGAVQSP
-588 VRAIKLVFVLRDG
+588 VRAIKLAFILRDG
-601 TRIADL
+601 TRIVDL
-607 SASVA
+607 SSSIAMA
-612 LSEVDRI
+612 EVDRI
-619 AIAGSDA
+619 AIVGSDP

-645 PLELPTVTVGKGA
+645 PLELPTVTVAKGA
-658 QETKLIDV
+658 TETKLIDV

-683 LHYSQAVFRNLDAAM
+683 LHYSQAVFRNLDSAM
-698 IAGLLSP
+698 IAGLLAP
-705 FSITL
+705 FRITL
-710 NGQSFPL
+710 NGEQFPL

-735 RINTDPVNDAEWREF
+735 KINTDPVNDAEWRQF
-750 MASRGLTIGQAKVDI
+750 MADRGLTIGQAKVDI

-783 CAEKLDLT
+783 CAERLDLA

-804 PSDIAAIQTGTRAQ
+804 PTDIAAIQTGTRAQ
-818 AENLT
+818 TENLT

-828 APLVS
+828 APLVN
-833 ITPTA
+833 ITPFG
-838 ALPDPTGLAGA
+838 ALPDPTGLGGA

-882 ATAVGQQASENLKT
+882 ATAVGAQASENLKT

-917 AAADVEKAKLGKSL
+917 AAAEVEKAKLGKSI
-931 QDKNITEQGA
+931 QDKNITEAGA
-941 IVNKEEELKK
+941 IFSKEEELKK
-951 KQQEAAQKAGTG
+951 KQQEAARKEGAS
-963 GTAGGSAGGAGTGAG
+963 GGSAGGS
-978 TAGGTAGGGTT
+978 GGGGSTGGGTG
-989 SGTTGGGSGGTSSGT
+989 SGRTGGGASQPT
-1004 PTAPTSTGNAALDRI
+1004 PAAPASTGNSALDRL
-1019 IGTDQSRRAFIG
+1019 IGNDDTLRSFIG
-1031 LADDSPEPTPALT
+1031 LSPDSPAPTPAVT
-1044 AEGVPLQEWDFFGP
+1044 TEGVPLQEWDTYGP
-1058 TQLLA
+1058 TTLLIKA
-1063 RETEAEESQLP
+1063 SPSADP
-1074 LSAVIEELIAKDLF
+1074 DFLSPADLEKIISKGHF
-1088 KADVDTV
+1088 TPRLEDVQ
-1095 PSLLLGDRRIFSIGF
+1095 SLLLGDREVFNNGF
-1110 ADLLL
+1110 DKLLL
-1115 SLALAPAGS
+1115 SLSLVPAGS
-1124 VRHLNIVAH
+1124 VKTLNIVAVCT
-1133 STTRLRLDF
+1133 SAIRLDF
-1142 SLGLTYQKGSSFVEQ
+1142 LVDVIYNKDGELDDHIAEEFSQRPFQNVEMGELISLL
-1157 EVRNDPQSPF
+1157 
-1167 RNVDLGDLVKL
+1167 
-1178 QATPEIGV
+1178 AAPEINV
-1186 DGVPVKLGD
+1186 EGVPVKLGD
-1195 VRKAFPIDGEVHVF
+1195 VRKAFPVDGAVHVF
-1209 NMSNPLRED
+1209 NMHNPLRED
-1218 FLQALANLFQVRTT
+1218 FLQALANVFQVRTT
-1232 GFTRKPVRVRATLI
+1232 GFAQKPVRVTATLI
-1246 GETEAGEPLL
+1246 AETGDENPVL
-1256 SKKIDIGFVGDPVTA
+1256 SKKVGIGFLGDPVVA
-1271 QVDFFVHL
+1271 EVDFFAHL
-1279 LQQDRGQTGLF
+1279 LQQDRAQTGLF